1 MGLFNN
7 DKKDKKDKK
16 AEPAAA
22 PAELDP
28 KTIEQNATIW
38 GRSFIRGL
46 DRAVR
51 LQSGVIRA
59 YVDHLRRS
67 NPDASPAE
75 IQAIMDKHFLYAASG
90 TGAGAGG
97 AAAIP
102 GIGFFTGAAVIA
114 GESLVFV
121 DLAAVYTVGS
131 AYLRSVDISDA
142 ERRRAIVLMVLSGS
156 QGAAI
161 VDTLIGPNAQKVP
174 SVAMVSKFSGPT
186 LSQANSLL
194 TRQLLKSMKKRLRRM
209 WLGKLMP
216 LGIGAVAGTMANRGL
231 AKKVIDGIGP
241 NLGQPPAE
249 FANELPAKSAE
260 EDEIDAAEKNTK
272 ARIKSVLE
280 VFSRFRDSDKD
291 GGSGAADKDDDAE
304 AAAAEALDATK
315 SQN

>member
-7 DKKDKKDKK
+7 DKKKDKN
-16 AEPAAA
+16 AEPATA

-102 GIGFFTGAAVIA
+102 GIGFFTGAAAIA

-131 AYLRSVDISDA
+131 AYLRGIDISDA

-241 NLGQPPAE
+241 NLGHPPAE
-249 FANELPAKSAE
+249 FANELPAKSKE

-291 GGSGAADKDDDAE
+291 GGSDKADKDDDAAE
-304 AAAAEALDATK
+304 AAAAEALDTAK
-315 SQN
+315 SQD

>member
-1 MGLFNN
+1 MALFNK
-7 DKKDKKDKK
+7 DDKDKKD
-16 AEPAAA
+16 ESAAA

-28 KTIEQNATIW
+28 ATIEQNATIW

-97 AAAIP
+97 AAAVP
-102 GIGFFTGAAVIA
+102 GIGFFTGAAAIA

-131 AYLRSVDISDA
+131 AYLRGVDISDA

-186 LSQANSLL
+186 LNQANSLL
-194 TRQLLKSMKKRLRRM
+194 TRQLLKSMKKRPRRM

-216 LGIGAVAGTMANRGL
+216 LGIGAVAGTMANRAL
-231 AKKVIDGIGP
+231 SKKVIDGIEP

-260 EDEIDAAEKNTK
+260 EDEIDVAEKNTAGRVK
-272 ARIKSVLE
+272 AVLD
-280 VFSRFRDSDKD
+280 VFSRFRDSDKN
-291 GGSGAADKDDDAE
+291 DKDDDAAE
-304 AAAAEALDATK
+304 AAAAEALDSAK
-315 SQN
+315 SQD

>member
-1 MGLFNN
+1 MALFRNRKD
-7 DKKDKKDKK
+7 DKKNQ
-16 AEPAAA
+16 AASAPAAMDA
-22 PAELDP
+22 KE
-28 KTIEQNATIW
+28 IEKNANFM
-38 GRSFIRGL
+38 GRTFIKGL

-67 NPDASPAE
+67 NPEASPAE
-75 IQAIMDKHFLYAASG
+75 IQTLMDKHFMYAASG

-97 AAAIP
+97 AAAVP
-102 GIGFFTGAAVIA
+102 GIGFFTGAAAVA

-131 AYLRSVDISDA
+131 AYLRGVDISDA

-161 VDTLIGPNAQKVP
+161 VDTLVGPDAQKLP

-194 TRQLLKSMKKRLRRM
+194 TRSLMKSMKRRLRRM

-216 LGIGAVAGTMANRGL
+216 LGIGAVAGAMANRAL
-231 AKKVIDGIGP
+231 AKKVIEGVNP

-249 FANELPAKSAE
+249 FANELPAKSE
-260 EDEIDAAEKNTK
+260 VEDEFDAAEKNTTS
-272 ARIKSVLE
+272 RVKSFLAI
-280 VFSRFRDSDKD
+280 FSRNRDKEEA
-291 GGSGAADKDDDAE
+291 GAAGATDADVAEAE
-304 AAAAEALDATK
+304 AAADAIEK
-315 SQN
+315 E

>member
-1 MGLFNN
+1 MALFNK
-7 DKKDKKDKK
+7 DDKDKKDVS
-16 AEPAAA
+16 AAA

-28 KTIEQNATIW
+28 ATIEQNATIW

-97 AAAIP
+97 AAAVP
-102 GIGFFTGAAVIA
+102 GIGFFTGAAAIA

-131 AYLRSVDISDA
+131 AYLRGVDISDA

-186 LSQANSLL
+186 LNQANSLL

-216 LGIGAVAGTMANRGL
+216 LGIGAVAGTMANRAL
-231 AKKVIDGIGP
+231 AKKVIDGIDP
-241 NLGQPPAE
+241 NLGQAPAE

-260 EDEIDAAEKNTK
+260 EDEIDAAEKNTAGRVK
-272 ARIKSVLE
+272 AVLD
-280 VFSRFRDSDKD
+280 VFSRFRDSDKN
-291 GGSGAADKDDDAE
+291 DKDDDAAE
-304 AAAAEALDATK
+304 AAAAEALDSAK
-315 SQN
+315 SQD

>member
-1 MGLFNN
+1 MGLFN
-7 DKKDKKDKK
+7 KDKK

-22 PAELDP
+22 PADLDP
-28 KTIEQNATIW
+28 ATIEKNATIW

-102 GIGFFTGAAVIA
+102 GIGFFTGAAAIA

-131 AYLRSVDISDA
+131 AYLRGVDISDA

-209 WLGKLMP
+209 WIGKLMP

-291 GGSGAADKDDDAE
+291 GGSGAADKDDDAAE
-304 AAAAEALDATK
+304 AAAAEALDSAKT
-315 SQN
+315 QD

>member
-1 MGLFNN
+1 MALF
-7 DKKDKKDKK
+7 KKDKKKNQ
-16 AEPAAA
+16 PAQA
-22 PAELDP
+22 PAQMDA
-28 KTIEQNATIW
+28 KTIEQNANLW

-97 AAAIP
+97 AAAVP
-102 GIGFFTGAAVIA
+102 GVGFFTGAAAIA

-121 DLAAVYTVGS
+121 DMAAVYTVGS
-131 AYLRSVDISDA
+131 AYLRGVDISDA
-142 ERRRAIVLMVLSGS
+142 ERRRAIVLTVLSGS

-161 VDTLIGPNAQKVP
+161 VDALVGPDAQKVP
-174 SVAMVSKFSGPT
+174 SIATVSKFSGPT
-186 LSQANSLL
+186 LNQANNML
-194 TRQLLKSMKKRLRRM
+194 TRQLLKSMKRRLRRM

-216 LGIGAVAGTMANRGL
+216 LGIGAVAGTIANRAL
-231 AKKVIDGIGP
+231 AKKVIDGVVP

-249 FANELPAKSAE
+249 FANELPAKSKE
-260 EDEIDAAEKNTK
+260 EDEIDAADKNDKSRVK
-272 ARIKSVLE
+272 AVLD
-280 VFSRFRDSDKD
+280 VFSRFRDRE
-291 GGSGAADKDDDAE
+291 DDDSAID
-304 AAAAEALDATK
+304 ATAAEATDAADAAK
-315 SQN
+315 SQK

>member
-7 DKKDKKDKK
+7 DKKDKK

-28 KTIEQNATIW
+28 ATIEKNATIW

-102 GIGFFTGAAVIA
+102 GIGFFTGAAAIA

-131 AYLRSVDISDA
+131 AYLRGIDISDA

-216 LGIGAVAGTMANRGL
+216 LGIGAIAGTMANRTL

-249 FANELPAKSAE
+249 FANELPAKSKE

-280 VFSRFRDSDKD
+280 VFSRFLDSDKD
-291 GGSGAADKDDDAE
+291 GGNGKADKDDAAE
-304 AAAAEALDATK
+304 AAAAEALDAAK
-315 SQN
+315 SQD

>member
-1 MGLFNN
+1 MALFNKDKN
-7 DKKDKKDKK
+7 GKKD
-16 AEPAAA
+16 ESAAA

-28 KTIEQNATIW
+28 ATIEKNATIW

-75 IQAIMDKHFLYAASG
+75 IQTIMDKHFLYAASG

-97 AAAIP
+97 AAAVP
-102 GIGFFTGAAVIA
+102 GIGFFTGAAAIA

-131 AYLRSVDISDA
+131 AYLRGVDISDA

-161 VDTLIGPNAQKVP
+161 VDALVGPDAQKVP
-174 SVAMVSKFSGPT
+174 SIATVSKFSGPT
-186 LSQANSLL
+186 LNQANGML

-216 LGIGAVAGTMANRGL
+216 LGIGAVAGTMANRAL
-231 AKKVIDGIGP
+231 AKKVIDGIEP

-249 FANELPAKSAE
+249 FANELPAKSKE

-291 GGSGAADKDDDAE
+291 GGDKEDDAAE
-304 AAAAEALDATK
+304 AAAAEAVDAAK
-315 SQN
+315 SQD

>member
-1 MGLFNN
+1 MALF
-7 DKKDKKDKK
+7 KKDKKNQ
-16 AEPAAA
+16 PAAA
-22 PAELDP
+22 PTELDA
-28 KTIEQNATIW
+28 KTIEQNANLW

-67 NPDASPAE
+67 NPEASPAE
-75 IQAIMDKHFLYAASG
+75 IQAMMDKHFMYAASG

-102 GIGFFTGAAVIA
+102 GIGFFTGAAAIA

-131 AYLRSVDISDA
+131 AYLRGVDISDA

-161 VDTLIGPNAQKVP
+161 VDTLMGPDAQKVP
-174 SVAMVSKFSGPT
+174 SIATVSKFSGPT

-216 LGIGAVAGTMANRGL
+216 LGIGAVAGTMANRAL
-231 AKKVIDGIGP
+231 ARKVIEGLVP

-249 FANELPAKSAE
+249 FANELPAKSEA
-260 EDEIDAAEKNTK
+260 EDEIDKAEKNK
-272 ARIKSVLE
+272 KFRIKALVD

-291 GGSGAADKDDDAE
+291 GNNDDRDADKDE
-304 AAAAEALDATK
+304 AAAAAAADAASSK
-315 SQN
+315 S